1 MLTPNLREFAE
12 PVPVCKLT
20 STLANALEIFRSCQ
34 CDLIVVVSEQGCPL
48 GVLNL
53 RQVATQMIS
62 QAGLEKST
70 LLMATQDHH
79 KRLCELNPPPIETLK
94 ILSDHLSVNQ
104 FLSLLLESEAGLSQ
118 QSKPVKGNHQ
128 QFSLGEW
135 ESPEVSKY
143 LISAASPKSD
153 SYLHPTPFLLPQSK
167 QGESTSPSPSPI
179 TSSQHWALV
188 DEEGK
193 FLGLLNSWLL
203 LKFLAP
209 NFRGNCLSTPA
220 TTNAESADLNSLV
233 QLLEQLPLPLSLQT
247 ATGQVLSQNF
257 TWRQLIGK
265 SSEYQC
271 DNCLTKISLDL
282 DSAKNLATSPSQALP
297 SYQDSATQLSLDESQ
312 QRLFSLVKVPFQ
324 PSVTMVR
331 DWRLATVKDNPLRQ
345 DHSEGGIGHKYPG
358 SSPLGASTPSTSAA
372 SIPNSQSLSSNL
384 WLVLAQDTTEQQ
396 LFAQELVSKNANL
409 QQLNRLKD
417 EFLACISHELK
428 TPLTAVLGLSSLLK
442 DQSLGKLNERQA
454 RYARLIYQNGRQLM
468 TVVNDILDLTRLESD
483 QLELDPDR
491 VPIQIVCSR
500 AYSKARQRQ
509 HSQNQNSETLAETT
523 QFTLEIEPGLETLI
537 ADERR
542 LCQMLVHLLD
552 NALKFTDQ
560 GGEIGLR
567 VNMCEGWIAFT
578 VWDTGIGIPL
588 SKQHLLFEKFQQ
600 LEEPLA
606 RRFEGAGLGLVLTQ
620 RLARLHGGDISFT
633 SKSNEGSEFT
643 ILLPPCP
650 PPKSDGAQKDLKIK
664 SPNSNSGKELT
675 HLQFS
680 TKAKCN
686 RLVLIIETV
695 PQYLESLTQQL
706 DHLGYRAV
714 IARSGMEALNK
725 ARTFRPYAILLNPFL
740 PQISGWDVLNLLK
753 SDAKTQ
759 GIPVLVMAT
768 LSERQH
774 AGNHQVDGFLNL
786 PVQKQELQQSL
797 NSLHKQQKNTSR
809 SLTILHLSP
818 VDITPNSCVISS
830 ELSALLSFEHSELNY
845 RVLEADDLEQAE
857 LLVRVWHPDVILLD
871 GSPIT
876 DLLAYLKEF
885 SEYTGLT
892 SLPLVTLDH
901 KTTQAANQVGG
912 LSVYPCLTKDTQQKI
927 AALLQV
933 IQIAAGVSCQ
943 RSILVM
949 DIPEPGKTLLVRQEE
964 APVEVTEYYNSQ
976 ISELPL
982 YPYQVES
989 SQQLQVSKKTVLP
1002 WQHKVENF
1010 AKIPR
1015 LSKQTNL
1022 NSGDFS
1028 ASVTEEAKPTNNA
1041 DLSSSLSLPM
1051 TPTVSA
1057 WHHRKQLSHLQ
1068 PSTPWLQALVQ
1079 YLQTAGFRSLIS
1091 CSWVEVYR
1099 QLQAQSV
1106 DLLLIRLTDTLDH
1119 NTLSKALVALE
1130 QLPNLPPIL
1139 VLDQRL
1145 NPKSPDEVITERE
1158 DFNPQL
1164 ESYLKAVATEIL
1176 RGPSQSMTKLL
1187 DKIHQTLS

>member
-1 MLTPNLREFAE
+1 M
-12 PVPVCKLT
+12 
-20 STLANALEIFRSCQ
+20 ANEECHKPL
-34 CDLIVVVSEQGCPL
+34 SEL
-48 GVLNL
+48 
-53 RQVATQMIS
+53 
-62 QAGLEKST
+62 K
-70 LLMATQDHH
+70 
-79 KRLCELNPPPIETLK
+79 PPPIETLK
-94 ILSDHLSVNQ
+94 ILPDHLSVSQ
-104 FLSLLLESEAGLSQ
+104 FLSLLLESGDGLTQ
-118 QSKPVKGNHQ
+118 QSQLDRDNYQ
-128 QFSLGEW
+128 QLFQGEW
-135 ESPEVSKY
+135 GSGAVSDD
-143 LISAASPKSD
+143 LTSAVSPKSD
-153 SYLHPTPFLLPQSK
+153 SYLHPTPSPLPEDKS
-167 QGESTSPSPSPI
+167 GEPTLPSPSPI

-209 NFRGNCLSTPA
+209 NFRGDYLSVPTS
-220 TTNAESADLNSLV
+220 TKAEPADLNSLV

-257 TWRQLIGK
+257 TWRQLLGK
-265 SSEYQC
+265 SSAFQS
-271 DNCLTKISLDL
+271 DNFTTNVSFDGDAAETI
-282 DSAKNLATSPSQALP
+282 ATSPRQTVASH
-297 SYQDSATQLSLDESQ
+297 QDEITPLSLDESQ

-324 PSVTMVR
+324 PSVAMIQ
-331 DWRLATVKDNPLRQ
+331 DGRLANRKENALKPEY
-345 DHSEGGIGHKYPG
+345 SEEVIEHNSPYSHPPG
-358 SSPLGASTPSTSAA
+358 AFTPSTLASAA
-372 SIPNSQSLSSNL
+372 SIGDSQSLSSNL

-396 LFAQELVSKNANL
+396 LFAQELVGKNANL
-409 QQLNRLKD
+409 EQLNRLKD

-468 TVVNDILDLTRLESD
+468 TVVNDILDLTRLETE
-483 QLELDPDR
+483 QVELAPEP
-491 VPIQIVCSR
+491 VPIQVVCSR
-500 AYSKARQRQ
+500 AYSQARQRQ
-509 HSQNQNSETLAETT
+509 HSQAQNSEKLAETT

-537 ADERR
+537 ADEHC

-552 NALKFTDQ
+552 NALKFTDE

-567 VNMCEGWIAFT
+567 VNRWEGWIAFN

-588 SKQHLLFEKFQQ
+588 AKQHLLFEKFQQ

-620 RLARLHGGDISFT
+620 RLAHLHGGDISFT
-633 SKSNEGSEFT
+633 SKINEGSNFT

-650 PPKSDGAQKDLKIK
+650 PKRSSKAGKDLKSQSCNHTSAK
-664 SPNSNSGKELT
+664 PLT
-675 HLQFS
+675 ALQAS
-680 TKAKCN
+680 TKTQGN

-695 PQYLESLTQQL
+695 PQYLESLSEQL

-740 PQISGWDVLNLLK
+740 PQISGWEVLNLLK
-753 SDAKTQ
+753 SDAQTR

-768 LSERQH
+768 PSERQE
-774 AGNHQVDGFLNL
+774 ADNHKVDGFLSL
-786 PVQKQELQQSL
+786 PVQELELRQSL
-797 NSLHKQQKNTSR
+797 DRFHKQQKNTSC

-818 VDITPNSCVISS
+818 VEIPPNSCVLNSN
-830 ELSALLSFEHSELNY
+830 LSALLSFEHSELNY

-871 GSPIT
+871 CSLIEDPP
-876 DLLAYLKEF
+876 AYLKHF

-901 KTTQAANQVGG
+901 RTTEAANRVGD
-912 LSVYPCLTKDTQQKI
+912 LSVYPCLTPDTEQKI

-943 RSILVM
+943 RSILIM
-949 DIPEPGKTLLVRQEE
+949 DIPEPGKKLLIRRDE
-964 APVEVTEYYNSQ
+964 APVEVSEHYNSQ
-976 ISELPL
+976 ISEQTP
-982 YPYQVES
+982 YPYQDKA
-989 SQQLQVSKKTVLP
+989 SQPSQVSRKTALP
-1002 WQHKVENF
+1002 WQHKMEDLV
-1010 AKIPR
+1010 KILQP
-1015 LSKQTNL
+1015 SKPVHPNP
-1022 NSGDFS
+1022 GKFS
-1028 ASVTEEAKPTNNA
+1028 ASVTEKTQPTQNA
-1041 DLSSSLSLPM
+1041 DASSSLSLCTTSIAP
-1051 TPTVSA
+1051 A
-1057 WHHRKQLSHLQ
+1057 WHYRKQLSHLQ

-1106 DLLLIRLTDTLDH
+1106 DLLLIRLTDTVDY
-1119 NTLSKALVALE
+1119 NTVFKGLVALE
-1130 QLPNLPPIL
+1130 QLPKLPPIL

-1145 NPKSPDEVITERE
+1145 NVKFLNEAITDRE
-1158 DFNPQL
+1158 DLNTQL
-1164 ESYLKAVATEIL
+1164 ELRLSALATEIL
-1176 RGPSQSMTKLL
+1176 RGSSLSMTKLL
-1187 DKIHQTLS
+1187 DNIHQTLS